1 MGEKINNILKGEII
15 SSVFYVL
22 MGLCLILIPTQTVD
36 VICKV
41 VFGLILIGVG
51 IYHIYIYIRGRA
63 SATIMDLLSGVVVFV
78 LGVFLFM
85 TPSIVIKLLP
95 WMLGAFVL
103 VDSLWKFKGAFL
115 LKKGGQ
121 KSWSVLLIGSLIFIA
136 LGIVILFGRFP
147 KIMTLLIFS
156 GWVLVCDGVV
166 DIILFII
173 MKLGLR
179 KIAKKATAENGD
191 SEGESGDS
199 IASEENFS
207 QRENSQQDAAEV
219 HEEAMAEWP
228 EAPDGSKKEKKSG
241 HKFFGR
247 KKKDATEVNV
257 DENVQD
263 SAADM
268 TGNAEA
274 AEESADAD
282 VQMAENDMGYRE
294 HGRDAADDVNGKT
307 AENAATVSDEN
318 ADVQAQRE
326 EKSETEL
333 WNHQQEMSGDGDAA
347 SQTFGS
353 SETSGKLQNT
363 RWENEPQSAEM
374 KLWDVGKDQ
383 VETGSLKDFLNNSDE
398 EELEE
403 WKD

>member
-22 MGLCLILIPTQTVD
+22 LGLCLILIPTQSVD

-51 IYHIYIYIRGRA
+51 IYHIYIYIRGKV

-95 WMLGAFVL
+95 WLLGAFVL

-121 KSWSVLLIGSLIFIA
+121 KSWSALLIGSLIFIA

-166 DIILFII
+166 DIILFIV

-191 SEGESGDS
+191 PEGESGDS
-199 IASEENFS
+199 TAPGETFSRKEN
-207 QRENSQQDAAEV
+207 EPQDAAET
-219 HEEAMAEWP
+219 HEETIAEWAETP
-228 EAPDGSKKEKKSG
+228 AGSEKTKKSG
-241 HKFFGR
+241 RKFLGR
-247 KKKDATEVNV
+247 KKKDA
-257 DENVQD
+257 
-263 SAADM
+263 
-268 TGNAEA
+268 
-274 AEESADAD
+274 
-282 VQMAENDMGYRE
+282 
-294 HGRDAADDVNGKT
+294 ADDVSDEV
-307 AENAATVSDEN
+307 AENAAVVSAEKADSQEQSEDE
-318 ADVQAQRE
+318 
-326 EKSETEL
+326 SENIYDDEPLT
-333 WNHQQEMSGDGDAA
+333 SKDAVTDGI
-347 SQTFGS
+347 GS
-353 SETSGKLQNT
+353 SETSGKFQNT

-383 VETGSLKDFLNNSDE
+383 AETGSLKEFLNNSDE

>member
-22 MGLCLILIPTQTVD
+22 LGLCLILIPTQTVD

-51 IYHIYIYIRGRA
+51 IYHIYIYIRGKV

-121 KSWSVLLIGSLIFIA
+121 KSWSALLIGSLIFIA

-166 DIILFII
+166 DIILFIV

-191 SEGESGDS
+191 PEGESGDS
-199 IASEENFS
+199 TAPGETFFRKEN
-207 QRENSQQDAAEV
+207 EPQDAVET
-219 HEEAMAEWP
+219 HEETIAEWAETP
-228 EAPDGSKKEKKSG
+228 AGSEKTKKSG
-241 HKFFGR
+241 RKFLGR
-247 KKKDATEVNV
+247 KKKDA
-257 DENVQD
+257 
-263 SAADM
+263 
-268 TGNAEA
+268 
-274 AEESADAD
+274 
-282 VQMAENDMGYRE
+282 
-294 HGRDAADDVNGKT
+294 ADDVSDEV
-307 AENAATVSDEN
+307 AENAAVVSAEKADSQEQSEDE
-318 ADVQAQRE
+318 
-326 EKSETEL
+326 SENIYEDEPLT
-333 WNHQQEMSGDGDAA
+333 SKDAVTDGI
-347 SQTFGS
+347 GS
-353 SETSGKLQNT
+353 SETSGKFQNT

-383 VETGSLKDFLNNSDE
+383 AETGSLKEFLNNSDE

>member
-22 MGLCLILIPTQTVD
+22 LGLCLILIPTQTVD

-51 IYHIYIYIRGRA
+51 IYHIYIYIRGKV

-121 KSWSVLLIGSLIFIA
+121 KSWSALLIGSLIFIA

-166 DIILFII
+166 DIILFIV

-191 SEGESGDS
+191 PEGESGDS
-199 IASEENFS
+199 TAPGETFSRKEN
-207 QRENSQQDAAEV
+207 EPQDAAET
-219 HEEAMAEWP
+219 HEETIAEWAETP
-228 EAPDGSKKEKKSG
+228 AGSKKTKKSG
-241 HKFFGR
+241 RKFLGR
-247 KKKDATEVNV
+247 KKKDA
-257 DENVQD
+257 
-263 SAADM
+263 
-268 TGNAEA
+268 
-274 AEESADAD
+274 
-282 VQMAENDMGYRE
+282 
-294 HGRDAADDVNGKT
+294 ADDVSDEV
-307 AENAATVSDEN
+307 AENAAVVSAEKADSQEQSEEESENIYDDEPLTSKD
-318 ADVQAQRE
+318 AV
-326 EKSETEL
+326 T
-333 WNHQQEMSGDGDAA
+333 DGI
-347 SQTFGS
+347 GS
-353 SETSGKLQNT
+353 SETSGKFQNT

-383 VETGSLKDFLNNSDE
+383 AETGSLKEFLDNSDE

>member
-22 MGLCLILIPTQTVD
+22 LGLCLILIPTQTVD

-51 IYHIYIYIRGRA
+51 IYHIYIYIRGKV

-121 KSWSVLLIGSLIFIA
+121 KSWSALLIGSLIFIA

-166 DIILFII
+166 DIILFIV
-173 MKLGLR
+173 MKLGFR

-191 SEGESGDS
+191 PEGESGDS
-199 IASEENFS
+199 TAPGETFSRKEN
-207 QRENSQQDAAEV
+207 EPQDAAET
-219 HEEAMAEWP
+219 HEETIAEWAETP
-228 EAPDGSKKEKKSG
+228 AGSEKTKKSG
-241 HKFFGR
+241 RKFLGR
-247 KKKDATEVNV
+247 KKKN
-257 DENVQD
+257 
-263 SAADM
+263 
-268 TGNAEA
+268 
-274 AEESADAD
+274 
-282 VQMAENDMGYRE
+282 
-294 HGRDAADDVNGKT
+294 AADDVSDEV
-307 AENAATVSDEN
+307 AENAAVVSAEKADSQEQSEDEPEN
-318 ADVQAQRE
+318 IYDDEPLTSKDAV
-326 EKSETEL
+326 T
-333 WNHQQEMSGDGDAA
+333 DGI
-347 SQTFGS
+347 GS
-353 SETSGKLQNT
+353 SETSGIFQNT

-383 VETGSLKDFLNNSDE
+383 AETGSLKEFLNNSDE

>member
-22 MGLCLILIPTQTVD
+22 LGLCLILIPTQTVD

-51 IYHIYIYIRGRA
+51 IYHIYIYIRGKV

-121 KSWSVLLIGSLIFIA
+121 KSWSALLIGSLIFIA

-166 DIILFII
+166 DIILFIV

-191 SEGESGDS
+191 PEGESGDS
-199 IASEENFS
+199 TAPGETFSRKEN
-207 QRENSQQDAAEV
+207 EPQDAAET
-219 HEEAMAEWP
+219 HEETIAEWTETP
-228 EAPDGSKKEKKSG
+228 AGSEKTKKSG
-241 HKFFGR
+241 RKFLGR
-247 KKKDATEVNV
+247 KKKDA
-257 DENVQD
+257 
-263 SAADM
+263 
-268 TGNAEA
+268 
-274 AEESADAD
+274 
-282 VQMAENDMGYRE
+282 
-294 HGRDAADDVNGKT
+294 ADDVSDEV
-307 AENAATVSDEN
+307 AENAAVVSAEKADSQEQSEEESENIYDDEPLTSKD
-318 ADVQAQRE
+318 AV
-326 EKSETEL
+326 T
-333 WNHQQEMSGDGDAA
+333 DGI
-347 SQTFGS
+347 GS
-353 SETSGKLQNT
+353 SETSGKFQNT

-383 VETGSLKDFLNNSDE
+383 AETGSLKEFLDNSDE

>member
-22 MGLCLILIPTQTVD
+22 LGLCLILIPTQTVD

-51 IYHIYIYIRGRA
+51 IYHIYIYIRGKV

-121 KSWSVLLIGSLIFIA
+121 KSWSALLIGSLIFIA

-166 DIILFII
+166 DIILFIV

-191 SEGESGDS
+191 PEGESGDS
-199 IASEENFS
+199 TAPGETFSRKEN
-207 QRENSQQDAAEV
+207 EPQDAAET
-219 HEEAMAEWP
+219 HEETIAEWAETP
-228 EAPDGSKKEKKSG
+228 AGSEKIKKSG
-241 HKFFGR
+241 RKFLGR
-247 KKKDATEVNV
+247 KKKDA
-257 DENVQD
+257 
-263 SAADM
+263 
-268 TGNAEA
+268 
-274 AEESADAD
+274 ADAVSD
-282 VQMAENDMGYRE
+282 EV
-294 HGRDAADDVNGKT
+294 
-307 AENAATVSDEN
+307 AENAAVVSAEKADSQEQSEDE
-318 ADVQAQRE
+318 
-326 EKSETEL
+326 SENIYDDEPLT
-333 WNHQQEMSGDGDAA
+333 SKDAVTDGIV
-347 SQTFGS
+347 S
-353 SETSGKLQNT
+353 SETSGKFQNT

-383 VETGSLKDFLNNSDE
+383 AETGSLKEFLNNSDE

>member
-22 MGLCLILIPTQTVD
+22 LGLCLILIPTQTVD

-51 IYHIYIYIRGRA
+51 IYHIYIYIRGKA

-121 KSWSVLLIGSLIFIA
+121 KSWSALLIGSLIFIA

-166 DIILFII
+166 DIILFIV

-191 SEGESGDS
+191 PEGESGDS
-199 IASEENFS
+199 TAPGETFSRKEN
-207 QRENSQQDAAEV
+207 EPQDAAET
-219 HEEAMAEWP
+219 HEETIAEWA
-228 EAPDGSKKEKKSG
+228 ETR
-241 HKFFGR
+241 KFLGR
-247 KKKDATEVNV
+247 KKKDA
-257 DENVQD
+257 
-263 SAADM
+263 
-268 TGNAEA
+268 
-274 AEESADAD
+274 
-282 VQMAENDMGYRE
+282 
-294 HGRDAADDVNGKT
+294 ADDVSDEV
-307 AENAATVSDEN
+307 AENAAVVSAEKADSQEQSEDE
-318 ADVQAQRE
+318 
-326 EKSETEL
+326 SENIYDDEPLT
-333 WNHQQEMSGDGDAA
+333 SKDAVTDGIV
-347 SQTFGS
+347 S
-353 SETSGKLQNT
+353 SETSGKFQNT

-383 VETGSLKDFLNNSDE
+383 VETGSLKEFLDNSDE

>member
-22 MGLCLILIPTQTVD
+22 LGLCLILIPTQTVD

-51 IYHIYIYIRGRA
+51 IYHIYIYIRGKV

-121 KSWSVLLIGSLIFIA
+121 KSWSALLIGSLIFIA

-166 DIILFII
+166 DIILFIV

-191 SEGESGDS
+191 PEGESGDS
-199 IASEENFS
+199 TAPGETFSRKEN
-207 QRENSQQDAAEV
+207 EPQDAAET
-219 HEEAMAEWP
+219 HEETIAEWAETP
-228 EAPDGSKKEKKSG
+228 AGSEKTKKSG
-241 HKFFGR
+241 RKFLGR
-247 KKKDATEVNV
+247 KKKDA
-257 DENVQD
+257 
-263 SAADM
+263 
-268 TGNAEA
+268 
-274 AEESADAD
+274 
-282 VQMAENDMGYRE
+282 
-294 HGRDAADDVNGKT
+294 ADDVSDEV
-307 AENAATVSDEN
+307 AENAAVVSAEKADSQEQSEDE
-318 ADVQAQRE
+318 
-326 EKSETEL
+326 SENIYDDEPLT
-333 WNHQQEMSGDGDAA
+333 SKDAVTDGI
-347 SQTFGS
+347 GS
-353 SETSGKLQNT
+353 SETSGKFQNT

-383 VETGSLKDFLNNSDE
+383 AETGSLKEFLDNSDE

>member
-22 MGLCLILIPTQTVD
+22 LGLCLILIPTQTVD

-51 IYHIYIYIRGRA
+51 IYHIYIYIRGKV

-95 WMLGAFVL
+95 WLLGAFVL

-121 KSWSVLLIGSLIFIA
+121 KSWSALLIGSLIFIA

-166 DIILFII
+166 DIILFIV

-191 SEGESGDS
+191 PEGESGDS
-199 IASEENFS
+199 TAPGETFSRKEN
-207 QRENSQQDAAEV
+207 EPQDAAET
-219 HEEAMAEWP
+219 HEETIAEWAETP
-228 EAPDGSKKEKKSG
+228 AGSEKTKKSG
-241 HKFFGR
+241 RKFLGR
-247 KKKDATEVNV
+247 KKKDA
-257 DENVQD
+257 
-263 SAADM
+263 
-268 TGNAEA
+268 
-274 AEESADAD
+274 
-282 VQMAENDMGYRE
+282 
-294 HGRDAADDVNGKT
+294 ADDVSDEV
-307 AENAATVSDEN
+307 AENAAVVSAEKADSQEQSEDE
-318 ADVQAQRE
+318 
-326 EKSETEL
+326 SENIYDDEPLT
-333 WNHQQEMSGDGDAA
+333 SKDAVTDGID
-347 SQTFGS
+347 S
-353 SETSGKLQNT
+353 SETSGKFQNT

-383 VETGSLKDFLNNSDE
+383 AETGSLKEFLNNSDE

>member
-22 MGLCLILIPTQTVD
+22 LGLCLILIPTQTVD

-51 IYHIYIYIRGRA
+51 IYHIYIYIRGKV

-121 KSWSVLLIGSLIFIA
+121 KSWSALLIGSLIFIA

-166 DIILFII
+166 DIILFIV

-191 SEGESGDS
+191 PEGESGDS
-199 IASEENFS
+199 TAPGETFSRKEN
-207 QRENSQQDAAEV
+207 EPQDAAET
-219 HEEAMAEWP
+219 HEETIAEWAETP
-228 EAPDGSKKEKKSG
+228 AGSEKTKKSG
-241 HKFFGR
+241 RKFWGR
-247 KKKDATEVNV
+247 KKKDA
-257 DENVQD
+257 
-263 SAADM
+263 
-268 TGNAEA
+268 
-274 AEESADAD
+274 
-282 VQMAENDMGYRE
+282 
-294 HGRDAADDVNGKT
+294 ADDVSDEV
-307 AENAATVSDEN
+307 AENAAVVSAEKADSQEQSEDE
-318 ADVQAQRE
+318 
-326 EKSETEL
+326 SENIYDDEPLT
-333 WNHQQEMSGDGDAA
+333 SKDAVTDGI
-347 SQTFGS
+347 GS
-353 SETSGKLQNT
+353 SETSGKFQNT

-383 VETGSLKDFLNNSDE
+383 AETGSLKEFLNNSDE

>member
-22 MGLCLILIPTQTVD
+22 LGLCLILIPTQTVD

-51 IYHIYIYIRGRA
+51 IYHIYIYIRGKV
-63 SATIMDLLSGVVVFV
+63 SATIMDLLSGVFVFV

-121 KSWSVLLIGSLIFIA
+121 KSWSALLIGSLIFIA

-166 DIILFII
+166 DIILFIV
-173 MKLGLR
+173 MKLGFR

-191 SEGESGDS
+191 PEGESGDS
-199 IASEENFS
+199 TAPGETFSRKEN
-207 QRENSQQDAAEV
+207 EPQDAAET
-219 HEEAMAEWP
+219 HEETIAEWAETP
-228 EAPDGSKKEKKSG
+228 AGSEKTKKSG
-241 HKFFGR
+241 RKFLGR
-247 KKKDATEVNV
+247 KKKN
-257 DENVQD
+257 
-263 SAADM
+263 
-268 TGNAEA
+268 
-274 AEESADAD
+274 
-282 VQMAENDMGYRE
+282 
-294 HGRDAADDVNGKT
+294 AADDVSDEV
-307 AENAATVSDEN
+307 AENAAVVSAEKADSQEQSEDEPEN
-318 ADVQAQRE
+318 IYDDEPLTSKDAV
-326 EKSETEL
+326 T
-333 WNHQQEMSGDGDAA
+333 DGI
-347 SQTFGS
+347 GS
-353 SETSGKLQNT
+353 SETSGKFQNT

-383 VETGSLKDFLNNSDE
+383 AETGSLKEFLNNSDE

>member
-22 MGLCLILIPTQTVD
+22 LGLCLILIPTQTVD

-51 IYHIYIYIRGRA
+51 IYHIYIYIRGKV

-121 KSWSVLLIGSLIFIA
+121 KSWSALLIGSLIFIA

-166 DIILFII
+166 DIILFIV

-191 SEGESGDS
+191 PEGESGDS
-199 IASEENFS
+199 TAPGETFSRKEN
-207 QRENSQQDAAEV
+207 EPQDAAET
-219 HEEAMAEWP
+219 HEETIAEWAETP
-228 EAPDGSKKEKKSG
+228 AGSEKTKKSG
-241 HKFFGR
+241 RKFLGR
-247 KKKDATEVNV
+247 KKKDA
-257 DENVQD
+257 
-263 SAADM
+263 
-268 TGNAEA
+268 
-274 AEESADAD
+274 
-282 VQMAENDMGYRE
+282 
-294 HGRDAADDVNGKT
+294 ADDVSDEV
-307 AENAATVSDEN
+307 AENAAVVSAEKADSQEQSEDE
-318 ADVQAQRE
+318 
-326 EKSETEL
+326 SENIYDDKPLT
-333 WNHQQEMSGDGDAA
+333 SKDAVTDGI
-347 SQTFGS
+347 GS
-353 SETSGKLQNT
+353 SETSGKFQNT

-383 VETGSLKDFLNNSDE
+383 AETGSLKEFLNNSDE

>member
-22 MGLCLILIPTQTVD
+22 LGLCLILIPTQTVD

-51 IYHIYIYIRGRA
+51 IYHIYIYIRGKV

-85 TPSIVIKLLP
+85 TPSIVIKLLL

-121 KSWSVLLIGSLIFIA
+121 KSWSALLIGSLIFIA

-166 DIILFII
+166 DIILFIV

-191 SEGESGDS
+191 PEGESGDS
-199 IASEENFS
+199 TAPGETFSRKEN
-207 QRENSQQDAAEV
+207 EPQDAAET
-219 HEEAMAEWP
+219 HEETIAEWAETP
-228 EAPDGSKKEKKSG
+228 AGSEKTKKSG
-241 HKFFGR
+241 RKFLGR
-247 KKKDATEVNV
+247 KKKDA
-257 DENVQD
+257 
-263 SAADM
+263 
-268 TGNAEA
+268 
-274 AEESADAD
+274 
-282 VQMAENDMGYRE
+282 
-294 HGRDAADDVNGKT
+294 ADDVSDEV
-307 AENAATVSDEN
+307 AENAAVVSAEKADSQEQSEEESENIYDDEPLTSKD
-318 ADVQAQRE
+318 AV
-326 EKSETEL
+326 T
-333 WNHQQEMSGDGDAA
+333 DGI
-347 SQTFGS
+347 GS
-353 SETSGKLQNT
+353 SETSGKFQNT

-383 VETGSLKDFLNNSDE
+383 AETGSLKEFLDNSDE